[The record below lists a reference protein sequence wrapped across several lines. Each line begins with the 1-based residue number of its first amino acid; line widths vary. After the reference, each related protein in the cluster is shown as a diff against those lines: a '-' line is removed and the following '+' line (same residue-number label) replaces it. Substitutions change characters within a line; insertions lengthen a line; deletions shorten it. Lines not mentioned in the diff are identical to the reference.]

1 MFFFDPFLYA
11 LINANAQTPWFSI
24 ELARLASGW
33 LPNIS
38 GVLVLLALLFGS
50 PAVRRTMVMLLLS
63 MAVAWV
69 IARLIRWGYPAPR
82 PFQLHMGTQWISH
95 GGRAS
100 FPSMHACGAFALA
113 TAISLGG
120 TRHRKWLVALAWVAA
135 ITVGWSRIHLGV
147 HFPSDIAAG
156 ALVGIISAVIVWNLA
171 YLLRRKRCLR
181 LVPRIKRLRARL
193 ASR

>member
-120 TRHRKWLVALAWVAA
+120 TRHRKWLVALTWVAA

-181 LVPRIKRLRARL
+181 LVPRIKRLRTRL

>member
-38 GVLVLLALLFGS
+38 GVLVVLALVFGS
-50 PAVRRTMVMLLLS
+50 PAVRRTMLMLLLS
-63 MAVAWV
+63 MATAWV
-69 IARLIRWGYPAPR
+69 IARLIRWGFPAPR
-82 PFQLHMGTQWISH
+82 PFQLNQGTQWIQH

-100 FPSMHACGAFALA
+100 FPSMHASGAFALA
-113 TAISLGG
+113 MAITLGG
-120 TRHRKWLVALAWVAA
+120 TRHRKLLVALAWGAA
-135 ITVGWSRIHLGV
+135 IGVAWSRIHLGV

>member
-11 LINANAQTPWFSI
+11 LLNADAQTHWFSI
-24 ELARLASGW
+24 QSARILSAW

-38 GVLVLLALLFGS
+38 GVLVVLALVFGS
-50 PAVRRTMVMLLLS
+50 PAVRRTMLMLLLS
-63 MAVAWV
+63 MATAWL
-69 IARLIRWGYPAPR
+69 IARLIRWGFPAPR
-82 PFQLHMGTQWISH
+82 PFQLNQGTQWIQH

-100 FPSMHACGAFALA
+100 FPSMHASGAFALA
-113 TAISLGG
+113 MAISLGG